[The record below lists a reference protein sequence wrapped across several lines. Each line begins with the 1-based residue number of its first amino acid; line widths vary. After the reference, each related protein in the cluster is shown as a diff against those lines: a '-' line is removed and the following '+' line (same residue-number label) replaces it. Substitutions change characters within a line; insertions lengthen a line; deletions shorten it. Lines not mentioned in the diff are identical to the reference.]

1 MGLFGHGGL
10 LSKVSES
17 LLGGSNPGEI
27 INNITG
33 QTQSAN
39 TQYKNALALQK
50 NAQEFAKWQMGN
62 AHQME
67 IQDLEKAGIN
77 PILSAGGGGANG
89 SVSANSASTGSASG
103 NPLEIIMGMINTAKG
118 IEKINADIKNET
130 AKTDA
135 DVTKTLK
142 DAGYT
147 DKQIE
152 YYNTYGVFPGATIS
166 TSTKT
171 PWGASSET
179 IPVGLKTDHANTSAK
194 KTKERQDKKNKEKK
208 EYPTNERIGNNGN
221 WWY

>member
-10 LSKVSES
+10 LSKASEA
-17 LLGGSNPGEI
+17 LFGGSNPGEI

-77 PILSAGGGGANG
+77 PILSAGSGGASG

-103 NPLEIIMGMINTAKG
+103 NPLEIIMGIINTAKG

-135 DVTKTLK
+135 EVTKTMK

-147 DKQIE
+147 DKQIQF
-152 YYNTYGVFPGATIS
+152 YNKYGVFPGATI
-166 TSTKT
+166 KGNA
-171 PWGASSET
+171 GAFGIGGGAE
-179 IPVGLKTDHANTSAK
+179 IPVGLKGHEKNTITSAK
-194 KTKERQDKKNKEKK
+194 KEIKKKSMDGIKELL
-208 EYPTNERIGNNGN
+208 I
-221 WWY
+221 